1 MQIILSDP
9 NRRSRWGQSD
19 FTIWAPPNILTQEYA
34 DNFVSL
40 LRIIS
45 QMTVR
50 SEYISLADVR
60 SYLIQIFFSDRPI
73 QSFDEAYA
81 YFMSE
86 ISGNLQ
92 NPGKVEEKIR
102 SDMEESWGKIDAF
115 HEREFR
121 NMMEPFLDARY

>member
-1 MQIILSDP
+1 
-9 NRRSRWGQSD
+9 
-19 FTIWAPPNILTQEYA
+19 
-34 DNFVSL
+34 
-40 LRIIS
+40 
-45 QMTVR
+45 MTVR